1 MGKENLK
8 MKRAL
13 ISVVAV
19 LLCLVLVACTQSQII
34 NSIDVAL
41 TAASIALP
49 IVASAVGLPP
59 ATVAEI
65 VSWIQTALKGLSAV
79 SDDLLTGGPAATV
92 AAKITADLS
101 GVVASEPDLTGM
113 PVAIASVVQALA
125 SDVRDIL
132 GTYGSTAKVGGSLH
146 SGPGNDVR
154 FGAHDRQ
161 RIIALRAKALG
172 LLADSQVRLQMLEAK

>member
-1 MGKENLK
+1 

-13 ISVVAV
+13 VSVVAV
-19 LLCLVLVACTQSQII
+19 LLCLVLAACTQSQII

-59 ATVAEI
+59 AVVAEI
-65 VSWIQTALKGLSAV
+65 VTWIQSALKGLSAV
-79 SDDLLTGGPAATV
+79 SDDLLTGGPAGTV

-101 GVVASEPDLTGM
+101 GVVAATPNLQGL

-125 SDVRDIL
+125 TDVQDIL
-132 GTYGSTAKVGGSLH
+132 TTYGASTLSTTASRLSPSPLGGKEIH
-146 SGPGNDVR
+146 
-154 FGAHDRQ
+154 FGTHDRQ
-161 RIIALRAKALG
+161 RLIALRAKALG
-172 LLADSQVRLQMLEAK
+172 LLADSDVRLQMLKK

>member
-1 MGKENLK
+1 MRTRRKLFVTIA
-8 MKRAL
+8 AL
-13 ISVVAV
+13 V
-19 LLCLVLVACTQSQII
+19 CLSLVGCTQNQII

-65 VSWIQTALKGLSAV
+65 VTWIRTALKGLSAV

-125 SDVRDIL
+125 NDVRDIL

-146 SGPGNDVR
+146 SGPGNGVH
-154 FGAHDRQ
+154 FGTHDRQ

-172 LLADSQVRLQMLEAK
+172 LLADSQVRLQMLEK